1 LVYDGSQGT
10 NFERVIDTK
19 FKAKGEELI
28 TLELRSGL
36 TPSYER
42 GVFISKFSTSTGE
55 RLGSKQVYTFK
66 TDLATT
72 YSAFANNTEI
82 G

>member
-36 TPSYER
+36 TPYER

-66 TDLATT
+66 TDLATS
-72 YSAFANNTEI
+72 YS
-82 G
+82 